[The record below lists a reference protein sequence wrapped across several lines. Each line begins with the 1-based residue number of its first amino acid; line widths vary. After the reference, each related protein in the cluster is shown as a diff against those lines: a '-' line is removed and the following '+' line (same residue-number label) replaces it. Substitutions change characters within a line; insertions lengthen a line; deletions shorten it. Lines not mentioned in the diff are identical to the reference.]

1 MWVFE
6 EQLRVKIVVEDK
18 DAKKAINNVQSQIKQ
33 ATKSAETQSAD
44 VSN

>member
-6 EQLRVKIVVEDK
+6 EQLKVKIVVEDK
-18 DAKKAINNVQSQIKQ
+18 DAKRGINNVQSQIKQ
-33 ATKSAETQSAD
+33 ATKSAGTQSAD